1 MLWPN
6 FESCMA
12 CPLCGE
18 HGSCNCA
25 SQRSAFTR
33 DVSSVETRTA
43 CLDPLNDPYSY
54 SSRGEYHG
62 PETMP
67 AVDPQSDQWRDEV
80 SSRVQNYRR
89 RRGRNSAAEYSMR
102 LDFNEPAQPSIA
114 QAAIAH
120 VIADRPVDPDVS
132 CDINYFRRTNAAPAP
147 VYEPEPET
155 YALEPEFDPDYPAQT
170 ASEPVVESMVDSAM
184 PDLALDPQSA
194 LAAQPEPT
202 SLDEA
207 RWGFDPE
214 ETVSPSGDP
223 ESGNVIVFPTQPTYQ
238 VPTVSYELGE
248 PVLERPRILDV
259 PEDVL
264 PTIQGPL
271 FPEMIQLDF
280 DKEEA
285 ANPNRPSIDVP
296 LQVAMIN
303 QRVFGGI
310 VDAALVLCGFGAFA
324 AAFFEIASSVTYTKA
339 AIAIAVA
346 IPAIFWMVYQY
357 LFLTYAG
364 RTPGMIM
371 SHMYLVNFEGGEPNQ
386 RRRRQRAISM
396 IVSLISGGVGFGWAF
411 LDPDTL
417 CWHDS
422 ISRTYLTQE
431 R

>member
-1 MLWPN
+1 
-6 FESCMA
+6 
-12 CPLCGE
+12 
-18 HGSCNCA
+18 
-25 SQRSAFTR
+25 
-33 DVSSVETRTA
+33 
-43 CLDPLNDPYSY
+43 
-54 SSRGEYHG
+54 
-62 PETMP
+62 MP

-89 RRGRNSAAEYSMR
+89 RRGRGSAADYSMR
-102 LDFNEPAQPSIA
+102 LDFDEPAQTSVA

-120 VIADRPVDPDVS
+120 VIAESPVDPEVS
-132 CDINYFRRTNAAPAP
+132 CDINYFRRTNAAAAP
-147 VYEPEPET
+147 VYEPEPEA
-155 YALEPEFDPDYPAQT
+155 YAPEPEFDPNFVVESE
-170 ASEPVVESMVDSAM
+170 SEPAAESMVDSAM
-184 PDLALDPQSA
+184 PDLALDPQSTMGD
-194 LAAQPEPT
+194 EPQQI

-214 ETVSPSGDP
+214 ETVAATEDA
-223 ESGNVIVFPTQPTYQ
+223 ESGNLIVFPTQPTYQ
-238 VPTVSYELGE
+238 VPTVTYELGE

-271 FPEMIQLDF
+271 FPEIQLDF
-280 DKEEA
+280 EEEA

-296 LQVAMIN
+296 LQVAVIN

-310 VDAALVLCGFGAFA
+310 IDAAIVLCGFGAFA
-324 AAFFEIASSVTYTKA
+324 AVFFEIVPSVIYTKA
-339 AIAIAVA
+339 AVAIAVA
-346 IPAIFWMVYQY
+346 IPAIFWMAYQC
-357 LFLTYAG
+357 LFLTYSG

-371 SHMYLVNFEGGEPNQ
+371 SHTYLVNFEGGEPNQ
-386 RRRRQRAISM
+386 RRRRWRAISM

-422 ISRTYLTQE
+422 ISRTYLTEE

>member
-1 MLWPN
+1 
-6 FESCMA
+6 MA

-18 HGSCNCA
+18 HCTCSCA
-25 SQRSAFTR
+25 SQRSVSASDLGGGTR
-33 DVSSVETRTA
+33 ATFLDSLTEDDSFSS
-43 CLDPLNDPYSY
+43 LGQ
-54 SSRGEYHG
+54 SRA
-62 PETMP
+62 PENMT
-67 AVDPQSDQWRDEV
+67 AVDSQPEQWRDEV
-80 SSRVQNYRR
+80 SSRIQNYRR
-89 RRGRNSAAEYSMR
+89 RRGRNSAADYSMR
-102 LDFNEPAQPSIA
+102 LDFNTPAQPTIG

-120 VIADRPVDPDVS
+120 VIAERPVDPEVS

-147 VYEPEPET
+147 VYEPEPEV
-155 YALEPEFDPDYPAQT
+155 YAREPEFDPDYFAES
-170 ASEPVVESMVDSAM
+170 ASEPAVESLAESPA
-184 PDLALDPQSA
+184 PDLALDPQAA
-194 LAAQPEPT
+194 LAAEPEQI

-207 RWGFDPE
+207 RWGFVPE
-214 ETVSPSGDP
+214 ETTADSDDP

-238 VPTVSYELGE
+238 VPTVTYELGE

-280 DKEEA
+280 DKDE
-285 ANPNRPSIDVP
+285 PVRDPSRPSIDVP

-310 VDAALVLCGFGAFA
+310 VDAAMVLCGFGAFA
-324 AAFFEIASSVTYTKA
+324 AVFFEIVPSVIYTKA

-346 IPAIFWMVYQY
+346 IPAIFWMAYQY

>member
-1 MLWPN
+1 MRDLT
-6 FESCMA
+6 
-12 CPLCGE
+12 
-18 HGSCNCA
+18 GS
-25 SQRSAFTR
+25 
-33 DVSSVETRTA
+33 ETRTA

-54 SSRGEYHG
+54 LSRGEYHV

-89 RRGRNSAAEYSMR
+89 RRSRNSGDEYSLR
-102 LDFNEPAQPSIA
+102 LDFNEPAQPSVA

-120 VIADRPVDPDVS
+120 VTAERPIDPDVS
-132 CDINYFRRTNAAPAP
+132 CDINYFRRTNAATAP
-147 VYEPEPET
+147 VYESEPDT
-155 YALEPEFDPDYPAQT
+155 YAPEPEFDPDYFTISDALIEAPSSAT
-170 ASEPVVESMVDSAM
+170 PSLDGAMTHSHDSSISV
-184 PDLALDPQSA
+184 DPQSA
-194 LAAQPEPT
+194 LAAQPEQI
-202 SLDEA
+202 SLDDA

-214 ETVSPSGDP
+214 ETVAASEDP
-223 ESGNVIVFPTQPTYQ
+223 ESGNLIVFPTQPTYQ
-238 VPTVSYELGE
+238 VPTVAYELGE

-271 FPEMIQLDF
+271 FPEIQLDF
-280 DKEEA
+280 EKEDVA
-285 ANPNRPSIDVP
+285 DPNRPSIDVP

-310 VDAALVLCGFGAFA
+310 VDAAMVLCGFGAFS
-324 AAFFEIASSVTYTKA
+324 AAFFEIVSNVIYTKA
-339 AIAIAVA
+339 AIAIAFA
-346 IPAIFWMVYQY
+346 IPAILWMAYHY

-371 SHMYLVNFEGGEPNQ
+371 SHLYLVNFEGGEPNQ
-386 RRRRQRAISM
+386 HRRRQRAISM

>member
-1 MLWPN
+1 
-6 FESCMA
+6 
-12 CPLCGE
+12 
-18 HGSCNCA
+18 
-25 SQRSAFTR
+25 
-33 DVSSVETRTA
+33 
-43 CLDPLNDPYSY
+43 
-54 SSRGEYHG
+54 
-62 PETMP
+62 MP

-89 RRGRNSAAEYSMR
+89 RRGRNSAADYSMR
-102 LDFNEPAQPSIA
+102 LDFNQPEQPSIA

-120 VIADRPVDPDVS
+120 VIAERPIDPDVS

-155 YALEPEFDPDYPAQT
+155 YVQQPEFDPDFAQSQSNPESAT
-170 ASEPVVESMVDSAM
+170 AVAPSSDGTMARSHDGTIS
-184 PDLALDPQSA
+184 DPQSA
-194 LAAQPEPT
+194 FAAEPEPIA
-202 SLDEA
+202 LDEA

-214 ETVSPSGDP
+214 EIAAPTGDF
-223 ESGNVIVFPTQPTYQ
+223 ESGNIIVFPTQPTYQ
-238 VPTVSYELGE
+238 VPTVTYELGE
-248 PVLERPRILDV
+248 PVLDRPRILDV

-271 FPEMIQLDF
+271 FPEIQLDL
-280 DKEEA
+280 DKEET

-296 LQVAMIN
+296 IQVARIN

-310 VDAALVLCGFGAFA
+310 VDAALVLCGFGVFAFA
-324 AAFFEIASSVTYTKA
+324 VFEIVPTVIYTKA

-346 IPAIFWMVYQY
+346 IPAIFWMAYQY
-357 LFLTYAG
+357 LFLTYGG

-386 RRRRQRAISM
+386 RRRRQRALSM

-422 ISRTYLTQE
+422 ISRTYLAQE

>member
-1 MLWPN
+1 
-6 FESCMA
+6 
-12 CPLCGE
+12 
-18 HGSCNCA
+18 
-25 SQRSAFTR
+25 
-33 DVSSVETRTA
+33 
-43 CLDPLNDPYSY
+43 
-54 SSRGEYHG
+54 
-62 PETMP
+62 MP

-89 RRGRNSAAEYSMR
+89 RRGRNSAADYSMR

-120 VIADRPVDPDVS
+120 VIAERPVDPDVS

-147 VYEPEPET
+147 VYEPEPEI
-155 YALEPEFDPDYPAQT
+155 YAPEPEFDPDYFAQ
-170 ASEPVVESMVDSAM
+170 SEDVPVAESITESPI
-184 PDLALDPQSA
+184 PDLALDPLSA
-194 LAAQPEPT
+194 LAAQPEQI

-214 ETVSPSGDP
+214 ETVTPSEDP
-223 ESGNVIVFPTQPTYQ
+223 EAGNIIVFPTQPTYQ
-238 VPTVSYELGE
+238 VPTVAYELGE

-280 DKEEA
+280 DKEEP

-310 VDAALVLCGFGAFA
+310 VDVAVVLSGLAAFALV
-324 AAFFEIASSVTYTKA
+324 FFEIVPSVIYTKA
-339 AIAIAVA
+339 AIATALA

-371 SHMYLVNFEGGEPNQ
+371 SHTYLVNFEGGEPNQ

>member
-1 MLWPN
+1 
-6 FESCMA
+6 
-12 CPLCGE
+12 
-18 HGSCNCA
+18 
-25 SQRSAFTR
+25 
-33 DVSSVETRTA
+33 
-43 CLDPLNDPYSY
+43 
-54 SSRGEYHG
+54 
-62 PETMP
+62 
-67 AVDPQSDQWRDEV
+67 
-80 SSRVQNYRR
+80 
-89 RRGRNSAAEYSMR
+89 MR
-102 LDFNEPAQPSIA
+102 LDFEEPAQPSAA

-120 VIADRPVDPDVS
+120 VIAERPVDPDVS
-132 CDINYFRRTNAAPAP
+132 CDINYFRRTNAAPAR
-147 VYEPEPET
+147 VYEPEPEV
-155 YALEPEFDPDYPAQT
+155 YAPEPEFDPDC
-170 ASEPVVESMVDSAM
+170 VVGSPSDAVEQSMVDAAA
-184 PDLALDPQSA
+184 PDLTLDPQSA
-194 LAAQPEPT
+194 LAAEPEQIA
-202 SLDEA
+202 LDEA

-214 ETVSPSGDP
+214 ETATPCDDS
-223 ESGNVIVFPTQPTYQ
+223 ESGNIIVFPTQPTYQ

-271 FPEMIQLDF
+271 FPEIQLDF
-280 DKEEA
+280 DREEA

-310 VDAALVLCGFGAFA
+310 VDAAMVLCGFGAFA
-324 AAFFEIASSVTYTKA
+324 AAFFEIVPSVIYTKA

-346 IPAIFWMVYQY
+346 IPAIFWMAYQY
-357 LFLTYAG
+357 LFLTYGG

-386 RRRRQRAISM
+386 RRRRQRAFSM
-396 IVSLISGGVGFGWAF
+396 IVSLISGGVGFAWAL

>member
-1 MLWPN
+1 V
-6 FESCMA
+6 
-12 CPLCGE
+12 
-18 HGSCNCA
+18 
-25 SQRSAFTR
+25 SAYDLTGA
-33 DVSSVETRTA
+33 EIRTA
-43 CLDPLNDPYSY
+43 CLNPLNDSYSY
-54 SSRGEYHG
+54 SSRGECRTS
-62 PETMP
+62 ETMP
-67 AVDPQSDQWRDEV
+67 VVDPQSDQWRDEV

-89 RRGRNSAAEYSMR
+89 RRGHNSAADYSMR
-102 LDFNEPAQPSIA
+102 LDFNPPAQPSLA

-120 VIADRPVDPDVS
+120 VIAERPVDPDVS

-155 YALEPEFDPDYPAQT
+155 YAPEPDFDPEYVAET
-170 ASEPVVESMVDSAM
+170 LSEPTAKSMVDSPT

-194 LAAQPEPT
+194 LAAQPEQI

-214 ETVSPSGDP
+214 ETVALSEDP
-223 ESGNVIVFPTQPTYQ
+223 DSGNVIVFPTQPTYQ
-238 VPTVSYELGE
+238 VPTVTYELGE

-271 FPEMIQLDF
+271 FPEIQLDF
-280 DKEEA
+280 DEEETVPDPA
-285 ANPNRPSIDVP
+285 RPNIEVP

-310 VDAALVLCGFGAFA
+310 VDSALVLCGFGAFA
-324 AAFFEIASSVTYTKA
+324 AAFFEIVPNVIYTKA

-346 IPAIFWMVYQY
+346 IPAMFWMVYQY
-357 LFLTYAG
+357 LFLSYAG
-364 RTPGMIM
+364 RTPGMIV

-386 RRRRQRAISM
+386 HRRRQRALSM

>member
-1 MLWPN
+1 
-6 FESCMA
+6 
-12 CPLCGE
+12 
-18 HGSCNCA
+18 
-25 SQRSAFTR
+25 
-33 DVSSVETRTA
+33 
-43 CLDPLNDPYSY
+43 
-54 SSRGEYHG
+54 
-62 PETMP
+62 MP

-102 LDFNEPAQPSIA
+102 LDFDEPAQPSVA

-120 VIADRPVDPDVS
+120 VIAERPVDPDVS
-132 CDINYFRRTNAAPAP
+132 CDINYFRRSNAAAAP
-147 VYEPEPET
+147 VYEPEPEP
-155 YALEPEFDPDYPAQT
+155 YAPEAEFDPDCVVE
-170 ASEPVVESMVDSAM
+170 SESEAVESMVDAAM
-184 PDLALDPQSA
+184 PDLALDPQSTV
-194 LAAQPEPT
+194 AAEPEQI

-214 ETVSPSGDP
+214 ETAVPCDDS
-223 ESGNVIVFPTQPTYQ
+223 ESGNIIVFPTQPTYQ
-238 VPTVSYELGE
+238 VPTVTYELGE
-248 PVLERPRILDV
+248 PVLDRPRILDV

-271 FPEMIQLDF
+271 FPEIQLDF
-280 DKEEA
+280 ETEEA

-303 QRVFGGI
+303 QRMFGGI
-310 VDAALVLCGFGAFA
+310 VDAALVLCAVGAFA
-324 AAFFEIASSVTYTKA
+324 AVFFEIVPNAIYTKA
-339 AIAIAVA
+339 AIAVAVA
-346 IPAIFWMVYQY
+346 IPAIFWMAYQY
-357 LFLTYAG
+357 LFLTYSG

-386 RRRRQRAISM
+386 RRRRQRALSM